1 MIFCLFSFWSL
12 SPEKKVFSCHKIC
25 AGSSSLYKPIITD
38 RMKHIFTVLVCC
50 IMTMTLHSQTTLNE
64 IYREFAHESNVSKV
78 NLNGVVM
85 FFAKPFMEKQTES
98 KISSIRVLSLED
110 CSDAVKQRFNNSL
123 IHFNDDQYE
132 LFISSNEKDE
142 KVRLFLKFKN
152 NKIREMVVM
161 TMGDSPALV
170 QLKGKINLSD
180 IENLR
185 DGRK

>member
-1 MIFCLFSFWSL
+1 
-12 SPEKKVFSCHKIC
+12 
-25 AGSSSLYKPIITD
+25 
-38 RMKHIFTVLVCC
+38 MKHFFTVVLCC

-64 IYREFAHESNVSKV
+64 IYREFSHESNVSKV
-78 NLNGVVM
+78 NLNGLVM
-85 FFAKPFMEKQTES
+85 FFAKPFIEKQTES

-110 CSDAVKQRFNNSL
+110 CSEVVKQRFNSSVL
-123 IHFNDDQYE
+123 RFNDDQYE
-132 LFISSNEKDE
+132 LFLSANEADE

-161 TMGDSPALV
+161 TMGENPALV
-170 QLKGKINLSD
+170 QLKGRINLSD